1 MSQDQTGNAGS
12 PLAQSELDKGHPSE
26 ARVAGVGARKESN
39 EIAFPRGK
47 AKGGDAG
54 KAKGQAE
61 QVFVKPDTPKYQ
73 RWFLFGPFQNPPV
86 HLPRLAGDG
95 AHGCSPPG
103 DNKTCDEDKPHR
115 AVSSSATTCWVRKLQ
130 SPKQHRMLWARM
142 SPGFWRQ
149 GRNSW
154 SFPQLSVRRWT
165 GQPWGTS

>member
-12 PLAQSELDKGHPSE
+12 PLAQSDLDKGHPSE

-61 QVFVKPDTPKYQ
+61 QVFVKLDTPKYQ

-95 AHGCSPPG
+95 AHGCSPVTKTNHIEQFLHRQLRAEYGNCRVRSSTECYERECLQGFG
-103 DNKTCDEDKPHR
+103 DRGGTPE
-115 AVSSSATTCWVRKLQ
+115 A
-130 SPKQHRMLWARM
+130 
-142 SPGFWRQ
+142 
-149 GRNSW
+149 
-154 SFPQLSVRRWT
+154 FPS
-165 GQPWGTS
+165 